1 MSDSVSYRI
10 DLEKRSRTWCA
21 LQWAL
26 IKKMFAGTKKCPRHW
41 KCLYTI
47 PSAGDYLKV
56 ARMYANKHIACIFAR
71 DSSSRGA
78 RYADLME
85 VYFMTY
91 YGLLENTVRAMCGMG
106 ANVKLYPVAEHSFW
120 PIVLGSEWCMVRKKG
135 KAVNGAALFLGCRDQ
150 DEIKELKDKV
160 KHNVWVASNM
170 ATNRKAPIAIATSN
184 RADVPHPK
192 SRTVK
197 YGRKTFTETVDE
209 HNVKHYYIGKREVD
223 INRWLV
229 SMGQAKRRVW
239 LDAKNKE
246 RSGAVPITG
255 YLE

>member
-91 YGLLENTVRAMCGMG
+91 
-106 ANVKLYPVAEHSFW
+106 
-120 PIVLGSEWCMVRKKG
+120 
-135 KAVNGAALFLGCRDQ
+135 
-150 DEIKELKDKV
+150 
-160 KHNVWVASNM
+160 
-170 ATNRKAPIAIATSN
+170 
-184 RADVPHPK
+184 
-192 SRTVK
+192 
-197 YGRKTFTETVDE
+197 
-209 HNVKHYYIGKREVD
+209 
-223 INRWLV
+223 
-229 SMGQAKRRVW
+229 
-239 LDAKNKE
+239 
-246 RSGAVPITG
+246 
-255 YLE
+255 